1 MAEIT
6 ILGALYAMTE
16 SNWLSKHLSKLSRP
30 RTNKQKT
37 GDEGEDQALHYL
49 LTEGLQLVQRNFL
62 CKGGEIDLIMR
73 DHQHLVF
80 VEVRKRA
87 SAQFG
92 GALASVTPS
101 KQRRLVHAAQVYLQT
116 LKPQPA
122 CRFDL
127 IAIESEQLLWL
138 KDII

>member
-1 MAEIT
+1 
-6 ILGALYAMTE
+6 MTE
-16 SNWLSKHLSKLSRP
+16 SNWLTKNLSTLGRLRTSK
-30 RTNKQKT
+30 QET
-37 GDEGEDQALHYL
+37 GDAGEDQALHYL
-49 LTEGLQLVQRNFL
+49 LAQGLQLVQRNFL

-73 DHQHLVF
+73 DRQHLVF
-80 VEVRKRA
+80 VEVRKRS

-101 KQRRLVHAAQVYLQT
+101 KQRSLTHAAQVYLQT
-116 LKPQPA
+116 IKPLPA

-127 IAIESEQLLWL
+127 VAIEAGQLLWL